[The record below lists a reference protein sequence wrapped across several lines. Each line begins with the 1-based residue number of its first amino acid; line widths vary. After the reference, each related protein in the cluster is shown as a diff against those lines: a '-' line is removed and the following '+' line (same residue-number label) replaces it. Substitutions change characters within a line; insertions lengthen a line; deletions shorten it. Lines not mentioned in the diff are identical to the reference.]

1 MRIRTLIGTFVALGM
16 LMSQPVLA
24 SDDIETLIKAGDHRK
39 LEMYYAEEAKNL
51 KAKADKWEV
60 LAEYYEKFPDEYSG
74 GAENVHKHIENVR
87 AMADDYR
94 KAMHEARDLALR
106 HHSLIRKGP

>member
-1 MRIRTLIGTFVALGM
+1 MKIRKLTGISLALGL
-16 LMSQPVLA
+16 LMSLPA
-24 SDDIETLIKAGDHRK
+24 SASGDIESLIKAGDHRK

-51 KAKADKWEV
+51 KAKAEKWEV

-74 GAENVHKHIENVR
+74 GSENVHKHIENVR
-87 AMADDYR
+87 AIAEDYR
-94 KAMHEARDLALR
+94 KAMHEARDLASR

>member
-1 MRIRTLIGTFVALGM
+1 MKIRKWTGIFLGLSL
-16 LMSQPVLA
+16 LMTMPVFA
-24 SDDIETLIKAGDHRK
+24 SDDLEALIKAGDHRK
-39 LEMYYAEEAKNL
+39 LKMHYAEEAKTL

-74 GAENVHKHIENVR
+74 GSENVHMHIENVR

>member
-1 MRIRTLIGTFVALGM
+1 MRMRKWTGVFLALSF
-16 LMSQPVLA
+16 LMSMPALA
-24 SDDIETLIKAGDHRK
+24 SDDIEALIKAGDHRK
-39 LEMYYAEEAKNL
+39 LEMYYAEEAKTL

-74 GAENVHKHIENVR
+74 GSENVHKHIEHVR
-87 AMADDYR
+87 AMAEDYR

>member
-1 MRIRTLIGTFVALGM
+1 MKIRTLTGIFLALGL
-16 LMSQPVLA
+16 LMSLPASA
-24 SDDIETLIKAGDHRK
+24 SDDLEALIKAGDHRK
-39 LEMYYAEEAKNL
+39 LEMQYLEEAKAL
-51 KAKADKWEV
+51 KAKAEKWEV

-74 GAENVHKHIENVR
+74 GSESVHKHIENVR
-87 AMADDYR
+87 AIAEDYR